1 MCVVIGRLQGSC
13 MRSISFPKSVLAAA
27 LGCMVLAGCG
37 AQNAATEQLPVGSA
51 VSATTAPDDPTID
64 GESETRFLALMT
76 RVTQSCAPDAPG
88 ISGSEGVPRP
98 EDLPGYEGESTP
110 RYGPGETPPGVPNAE
125 GDIPVPLDDPAPPTP
140 NPTSTP
146 DSTGRTPVN
155 EVPLTGVEE
164 CSGGEHAQRVIE
176 AFENTE
182 TADYQ
187 VMQSKLTALDY
198 PAARIHRM
206 PDRAGAPR
214 ARLDLRMLG
223 SNLALEVTGTANGVL
238 VEAFG
243 APETEDVKVTDVRRM
258 PQPDA
263 RTP

>member
-1 MCVVIGRLQGSC
+1 
-13 MRSISFPKSVLAAA
+13 MRSISFPKSVPAAA

-37 AQNAATEQLPVGSA
+37 AQNAATEQTPVGSA
-51 VSATTAPDDPTID
+51 VSATAVSDAPTID
-64 GESETRFLALMT
+64 GDPETRFLALMT

-88 ISGSEGVPRP
+88 VSGGEGVPRP

-140 NPTSTP
+140 TPTS
-146 DSTGRTPVN
+146 DSTGRAPVN

-164 CSGGEHAQRVIE
+164 CHGGEHAQRVIE

-182 TADYQ
+182 TAGYQ
-187 VMQSKLTALDY
+187 VMQTKLTALDY

-214 ARLDLRMLG
+214 ARLDLRVLG
-223 SNLALEVTGTANGVL
+223 SHLALEVTGTANGVL

-243 APETEDVKVTDVRRM
+243 APETEDVQVTDVRRM

-263 RTP
+263 RTS